1 MPVLAKFYG
10 IVIRMLCARR
20 LGARFHAFYANHEL
34 VVHIGS
40 LQVVGGEAP
49 EWVRAQVLHW
59 AAAHQR
65 ELLEAW
71 NCCRRHQNPGQIA
84 G

>member
-10 IVIRMLCARR
+10 IVIRMLCARS

-34 VVHIGS
+34 VIHIGS
-40 LQVVGGEAP
+40 LQVVGGETP
-49 EWVRAQVLHW
+49 DWVRAKVLHW
-59 AAAHQR
+59 ATLHQR

-71 NCCRRHQNPGQIA
+71 NSCRRHRIPRQIT